1 MDSNLTLDLLSDEA
15 EHFEAVSVGDW
26 SWLCP
31 WSPSTI
37 IWHMQCFA
45 LLQALRHW
53 SKEWALTGPGNNRNK
68 GTNDFVP
75 TPAWCLPLSHHG
87 LSAYWL
93 HLAFSLSIFCLSFL
107 YTHPHSNPPT
117 LFIPPS
123 LFPYVRQHKSFFVQ
137 GVPPRHC
144 DWENDQQRHGPCY
157 CRFQL
162 QYIGYESLKTKCIE
176 SMQKM
181 FVVVAEKHFT
191 NMKVTSVM

>member
-1 MDSNLTLDLLSDEA
+1 MDSNLTLDLLSDKA

-31 WSPSTI
+31 CSPSTI

-93 HLAFSLSIFCLSFL
+93 HPAFSLSIFYLSFL
-107 YTHPHSNPPT
+107 HTHPHSNSPT
-117 LFIPPS
+117 PLYPS
-123 LFPYVRQHKSFFVQ
+123 ITLSLCSTTQIFFR
-137 GVPPRHC
+137 PRSATQAVAVSC
-144 DWENDQQRHGPCY
+144 STSVLKNQMYRIQAKNVCCC
-157 CRFQL
+157 CRKAFYQ
-162 QYIGYESLKTKCIE
+162 YESNISDVNIIKKPKKQLLY
-176 SMQKM
+176 
-181 FVVVAEKHFT
+181 
-191 NMKVTSVM
+191 

>member
-1 MDSNLTLDLLSDEA
+1 MLLKIKMQISGQKFDTRLLSDEA

-31 WSPSTI
+31 CSPSTI

-75 TPAWCLPLSHHG
+75 NPAWCLPPAHHG

-93 HLAFSLSIFCLSFL
+93 HPAYLSAIRLFFTHTPIW
-107 YTHPHSNPPT
+107 THPPSSSLHHSFPMFDNTNHFLPRNATQALWLREWPT
-117 LFIPPS
+117 MTWS
-123 LFPYVRQHKSFFVQ
+123 L
-137 GVPPRHC
+137 
-144 DWENDQQRHGPCY
+144 
-157 CRFQL
+157 L
-162 QYIGYESLKTKCIE
+162 L
-176 SMQKM
+176 
-181 FVVVAEKHFT
+181 
-191 NMKVTSVM
+191 